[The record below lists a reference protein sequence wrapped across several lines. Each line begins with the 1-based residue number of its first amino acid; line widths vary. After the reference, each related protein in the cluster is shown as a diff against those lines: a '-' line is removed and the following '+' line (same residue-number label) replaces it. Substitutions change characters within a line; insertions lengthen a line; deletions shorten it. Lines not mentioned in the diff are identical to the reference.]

1 MITIAPFD
9 DSQQKDRRR
18 ASENQN
24 TSTVELDAYRQG
36 VELTQSKHY
45 AQGMVKIHAGYNGQT
60 GDHTVPQFV
69 YGQTQKSFTDDVFYR
84 DVVPIEPSA
93 YVNESA
99 SLTEFVVDRGTDLD
113 VSVDIFDGVMEP
125 FHIRDVVALRREFK
139 AYERKLCAALGE
151 GNVKNRE
158 GSDVFFSIVKHK
170 EKKVGAF
177 AMVDVVD
184 TIASLVI
191 VVDSD
196 SVDSRE
202 RGPFI
207 EDYTKK
213 GTFSSTRMESDIQ
226 VALSAMEPGTENMLP
241 DQYVQLGSTGFFY

>member
-1 MITIAPFD
+1 MILTAPFD

-18 ASENQN
+18 ASENQS
-24 TSTVELDAYRQG
+24 TSTSVLDAHRQG
-36 VELTQSKHY
+36 VELTHTKHY
-45 AQGMVKIHAGYNGQT
+45 AQGMVKIHAGYNGHT
-60 GDHTVPQFV
+60 GDHTIPQFM

-84 DVVPIEPSA
+84 DVIPVEPA
-93 YVNESA
+93 VYIDESA
-99 SLTEFVVDRGTDLD
+99 SLTEYIVDKGTDLD

-125 FHIRDVVALRREFK
+125 FHIRDVVALRRNFK
-139 AYERKLCAALGE
+139 AYEHKLCASLGE

-158 GSDVFFSIVKHK
+158 GSDVFFSIVKYIDK
-170 EKKVGAF
+170 SVGAF

-191 VVDSD
+191 VVDGD

-207 EDYTKK
+207 EDYAKK
-213 GTFSSTRMESDIQ
+213 GMISSTRMESDIQ
-226 VALSAMEPGTENMLP
+226 AALSAMEPGTENMLP
-241 DQYVQLGSTGFFY
+241 DQYVQLGSTGFTY